1 MNRNI
6 ILIASV
12 FSLISS
18 GLNAHVD
25 AIECGHFARVNYL
38 KKQVS
43 LAQVPKLI
51 TGTEQY
57 TQAKDS
63 EEKYS
68 RFIRATSHIKLD
80 PSGYRNNLPDP
91 ELVLSECNLYIGE

>member
-25 AIECGHFARVNYL
+25 GIECGDFARVNYL
-38 KKQVS
+38 KEQVS
-43 LAQVPKLI
+43 VAQVPKLI

-57 TQAKDS
+57 TQEKDS

-68 RFIRATSHIKLD
+68 RLIRATSHIKFD

-91 ELVLSECNLYIGE
+91 ELVSSECNLYIGG